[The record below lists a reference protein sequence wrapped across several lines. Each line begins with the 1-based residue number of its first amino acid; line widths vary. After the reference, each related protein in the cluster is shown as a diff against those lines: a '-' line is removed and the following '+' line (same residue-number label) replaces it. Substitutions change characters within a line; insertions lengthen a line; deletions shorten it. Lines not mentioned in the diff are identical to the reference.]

1 MSDLDL
7 RRAAAPDLDD
17 LCRLFAGYLRFY
29 DKPVDESRVRDFLS
43 ARMQAGE
50 SVVFI
55 ARRDGSAL
63 GFVQL
68 YPAWSSLSQARSW
81 ILNDLFVDPAARGGG
96 VARALMQAAR
106 SLGADTGAVEL
117 MLQTARTNAS
127 AQRLYESLGWQ
138 RDDDFLVYTLDPR
151 TA

>member
-7 RRAAAPDLDD
+7 RRADAGDLDD

-29 DKPVDESRVRDFLS
+29 DKPVDESRVRAFLS

-106 SLGADTGAVEL
+106 ALGADTGAVEL

-151 TA
+151 AA